1 LTEEIQRLVNQGS
14 LVTKSALQFQPNAGF
29 LLLLVIKL
37 INCPYFGPIQEIQK
51 LHTYLTGIMK
61 QTQLSISSSS
71 SSLLSSCSS
80 TDQYYNISLP
90 LAYNLS
96 QIGVR
101 LGQDVDWLMNS
112 PLCKLIYEISS
123 KKQMEYE
130 NLSNLPDLFT
140 NRLSDNYLPLGGQ
153 LTENELNNWIMNN
166 TYLSLCSVS

>member
-1 LTEEIQRLVNQGS
+1 
-14 LVTKSALQFQPNAGF
+14 
-29 LLLLVIKL
+29 
-37 INCPYFGPIQEIQK
+37 
-51 LHTYLTGIMK
+51 MK

-71 SSLLSSCSS
+71 SLSSSCSS

-140 NRLSDNYLPLGGQ
+140 NRISDNYLPLGGQ